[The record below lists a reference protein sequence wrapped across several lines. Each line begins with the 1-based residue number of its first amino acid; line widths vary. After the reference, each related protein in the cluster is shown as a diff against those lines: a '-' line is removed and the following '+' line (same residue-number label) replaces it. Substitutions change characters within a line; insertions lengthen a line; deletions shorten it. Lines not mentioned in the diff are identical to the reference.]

1 MKLKC
6 VLLFLITV
14 FVLSCDKNDDDDYE
28 FIQVATPELMS
39 KAAFRNSVK
48 VSAPKA
54 ITTVGKIYAFED
66 YIFVGD
72 VGSGIHV
79 IDNSDPKSPNTV
91 SFIEIFG
98 NEDISIKDDFL
109 YADSATDLVVFD
121 ISDLNNISVVERLE
135 DVFNV
140 YNYDYPIEANA
151 IDFGDYDVEETIIV
165 GWTLSIERRKKMD
178 ENDIDITGVL
188 SNASAESSI
197 GTGETMFQADGYLYL
212 GSTRGMYIYS
222 LLNPA
227 SPEFVSEFVHWE
239 GCDPVVVDGD
249 YAYLTLRGGNLCGQ
263 LESVLEVIDI
273 KDKSNPSLVNRYT
286 LDNPYGLGVKG
297 NQLYVCD
304 GTAGLKIFKRETPKD
319 LKMVTRLENVQA
331 KDVIPLE
338 NKLLMIGGNTLYQ
351 YAYKENNVELISSY
365 LLN

>member
-1 MKLKC
+1 
-6 VLLFLITV
+6 
-14 FVLSCDKNDDDDYE
+14 
-28 FIQVATPELMS
+28 
-39 KAAFRNSVK
+39 
-48 VSAPKA
+48 
-54 ITTVGKIYAFED
+54 
-66 YIFVGD
+66 
-72 VGSGIHV
+72 
-79 IDNSDPKSPNTV
+79 
-91 SFIEIFG
+91 
-98 NEDISIKDDFL
+98 
-109 YADSATDLVVFD
+109 VVFD

-188 SNASAESSI
+188 SNASAESSTGAGGSLARFQI
-197 GTGETMFQADGYLYL
+197 VQDYLYDVGNYEMTIFNIQNMNAPELVGTQNAGWNIETMFQADGYLYL

-227 SPEFVSEFVHWE
+227 SPEFVSEFVH
-239 GCDPVVVDGD
+239 
-249 YAYLTLRGGNLCGQ
+249 GQ

-304 GTAGLKIFKRETPKD
+304 GTAGLKIFERETPKD